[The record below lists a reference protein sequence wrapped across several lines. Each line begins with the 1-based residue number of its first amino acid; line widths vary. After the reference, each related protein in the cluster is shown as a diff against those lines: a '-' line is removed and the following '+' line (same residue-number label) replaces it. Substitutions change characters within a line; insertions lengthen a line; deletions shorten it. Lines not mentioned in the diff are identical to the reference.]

1 MKPKEQAV
9 LEMCIENG
17 VTHGMARAYKHTD
30 EPTDDQIKFV
40 LRDAIMHEIYEWFEF
55 EENEVWN
62 K

>member
-1 MKPKEQAV
+1 
-9 LEMCIENG
+9 MCIENG
-17 VTHGMARAYKHTD
+17 IAYGLGRAYKHTD

-62 K
+62 NWPHRVIC

>member
-1 MKPKEQAV
+1 MKPKELAV

-17 VTHGMARAYKHTD
+17 ITYGLARAYKHTD

-55 EENEVWN
+55 EENEVWD

>member
-9 LEMCIENG
+9 IEMCIENG

-55 EENEVWN
+55 EENEVWD

>member
-9 LEMCIENG
+9 IEMCIENG
-17 VTHGMARAYKHTD
+17 IAYGMTRAYKHTD

-40 LRDAIMHEIYEWFEF
+40 LRDAIMHEIYEWFYF
-55 EENEVWN
+55 EETEVWD

>member
-1 MKPKEQAV
+1 MKPKELAV

-17 VTHGMARAYKHTD
+17 IAYGMARAYKHTD

-40 LRDAIMHEIYEWFEF
+40 LRDAIMHEIYEWFYF

>member
-17 VTHGMARAYKHTD
+17 ITYGMVRAYKHTD

-40 LRDAIMHEIYEWFEF
+40 IRDAIMHEIYEWFDF
-55 EENEVWN
+55 EENEDWN